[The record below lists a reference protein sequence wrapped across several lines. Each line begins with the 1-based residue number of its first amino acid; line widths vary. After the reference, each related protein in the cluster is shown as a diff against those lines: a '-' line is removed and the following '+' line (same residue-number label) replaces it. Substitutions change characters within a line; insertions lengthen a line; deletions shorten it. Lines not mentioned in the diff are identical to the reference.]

1 MSRDKFE
8 KNIFITIGM
17 IDFSNVQF
25 FDDARL
31 VDVKQEDFKQFV
43 LNSGRDYIIGKDSR
57 GEFYADSDG
66 NELFG
71 NIRFDS
77 ATNNFEKNNSDAFE
91 VILNGKTML
100 LSKKGIFKIITSF
113 DENSDEYLDNYEE
126 NKRLVKCIQDRT
138 FTSFIKTHFLDLGM
152 L

>member
-1 MSRDKFE
+1 
-8 KNIFITIGM
+8 M

-77 ATNNFEKNNSDAFE
+77 ATNNFEKTIATHLRSY
-91 VILNGKTML
+91 LMGKQC
-100 LSKKGIFKIITSF
+100 
-113 DENSDEYLDNYEE
+113 Y
-126 NKRLVKCIQDRT
+126 LVK
-138 FTSFIKTHFLDLGM
+138 KVFLK
-152 L
+152 